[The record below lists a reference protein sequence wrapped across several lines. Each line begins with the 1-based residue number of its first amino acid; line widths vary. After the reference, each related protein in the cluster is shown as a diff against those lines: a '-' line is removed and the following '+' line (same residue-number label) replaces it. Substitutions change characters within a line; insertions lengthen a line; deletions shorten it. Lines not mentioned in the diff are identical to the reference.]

1 MRPIVS
7 LAVAGALV
15 LGVAVACTDGNGS
28 SPNEGAETP
37 MEPPAAVAGVEQVR
51 SYPHDSTAFTQGLV
65 WRNGRLYEST
75 GRYEQSTLRVVEL
88 ETGRVLQRA
97 ALGPQYFAEGLTAV
111 GDTLY
116 QLTWKEGVAFIWDP
130 ETLRQIGQVQYN
142 GEGWG
147 LTSDGRRLI
156 VSDGSSY
163 LSFVDPVTFQ
173 LDTTLRVTDGGRPV
187 DQLNELEWVKGEVWA
202 NVWHTQRIAR
212 IDPATGRVKGWLD
225 LSPLIPPA
233 QDPEAVLNGIAYD
246 EAADRLLVTGK
257 LWPVLYEIR
266 VPTLNIGNGG
276 GASASA
282 APAAA
287 PATPGSAATGSTAA
301 TGDRA
306 GG

>member
-1 MRPIVS
+1 MRPIFS
-7 LAVAGALV
+7 LAIAGVLL
-15 LGVAVACTDGNGS
+15 LGVAAACENGNG
-28 SPNEGAETP
+28 AATTDDTDTP
-37 MEPPAAVAGVEQVR
+37 MEPPAPVASVEQVR

-65 WRNGRLYEST
+65 WRDGRLYEST
-75 GRYEQSTLRVVEL
+75 GRYGESTLRLVEL
-88 ETGRVLQRA
+88 ETGRVLQQA
-97 ALGPQYFAEGLTAV
+97 SLGAQYFAEGLTTV

-116 QLTWKEGVAFIWDP
+116 QLTWKEGVAFLWDP
-130 ETLRQIGQVQYN
+130 QTLRQIGQVQYN

-147 LTSDGRRLI
+147 LASDGRRLI

-163 LSFVDPVTFQ
+163 LTFVDPVTFQ
-173 LDTTLRVTDGGRPV
+173 VDTTLRVTDGGRPV

-225 LSPLIPPA
+225 LAPLIPPVA
-233 QDPEAVLNGIAYD
+233 DAEAVLNGIAYD

-266 VPTLNIGNGG
+266 VPALNIGT
-276 GASASA
+276 GAASA

-287 PATPGSAATGSTAA
+287 TATPAAATADSV
-301 TGDRA
+301 TG
-306 GG
+306 

>member
-1 MRPIVS
+1 MRPLVPLV
-7 LAVAGALV
+7 LAVALL
-15 LGVAVACTDGNGS
+15 LGVAVACNDGNGS
-28 SPNEGAETP
+28 PPTDGTETP
-37 MEPPAAVAGVEQVR
+37 MEPPAPVASVERVR

-75 GRYEQSTLRVVEL
+75 GRYGESTLRIVEL

-97 ALGPQYFAEGLTAV
+97 ALGQQYFAEGLTAV
-111 GDTLY
+111 GDSLY

-130 ETLRQIGQVQYN
+130 QTLRQVGQVQYN

-147 LTSDGRRLI
+147 LASDGRRLI

-163 LSFVDPVTFQ
+163 LSFVDPTTFQ
-173 LDTTLRVTDGGRPV
+173 LDTTLRVMDGGRPV

-225 LSPLIPPA
+225 LTPLIPPVR
-233 QDPEAVLNGIAYD
+233 DGEAVLNGIAYD
-246 EAADRLLVTGK
+246 EAQDRLLVTGK

-266 VPTLNIGNGG
+266 IPSLNIGG
-276 GASASA
+276 GAAA

-287 PATPGSAATGSTAA
+287 P
-301 TGDRA
+301 
-306 GG
+306 